1 MAAKKGLGTGL
12 DILFGES
19 TRAEE
24 EHGSIKQLPIAK
36 VEPRENQPRTLFD
49 EEALAELAESIRE
62 YGLIQPVTV
71 RKLDSGYYQLI
82 AGERR
87 WRAARMAGLNEIPAR
102 IIEADDRLATE
113 LALVE
118 NLQREDL
125 NPVEEAQGYRTLM
138 EEYGLTQDEAA
149 QRVGKSRP
157 AVANALRLLSL
168 APEVLQFVEQGLLS
182 AGHARALVPV
192 KPEELQIDAARQ
204 EIVRL
209 VNQVRREN
217 GAPELTVNAAL
228 MDAAQHCASLRVTYH
243 QNKVECEAV
252 AASGYP
258 HGFGSNITAF
268 ANVPASEIAE
278 RAVENWRNSPGHF
291 QTMINPD
298 CDTIG
303 VGISTDEG
311 GTICFLFVGDPNA
324 HNPYA

>member
-1 MAAKKGLGTGL
+1 M
-12 DILFGES
+12 
-19 TRAEE
+19 
-24 EHGSIKQLPIAK
+24 
-36 VEPRENQPRTLFD
+36 
-49 EEALAELAESIRE
+49 
-62 YGLIQPVTV
+62 TV

-204 EIVRL
+204 VMKNGL
-209 VNQVRREN
+209 SVRRTEELAKRLMKPPRLKQNEVGIRVDYAAEVTRRLERALGRRVLLSEN
-217 GAPELTVNAAL
+217 GKKGRIVLEYYGADDRERLIEAL
-228 MDAAQHCASLRVTYH
+228 AGL
-243 QNKVECEAV
+243 NKEE
-252 AASGYP
+252 
-258 HGFGSNITAF
+258 
-268 ANVPASEIAE
+268 
-278 RAVENWRNSPGHF
+278 
-291 QTMINPD
+291 
-298 CDTIG
+298 
-303 VGISTDEG
+303 
-311 GTICFLFVGDPNA
+311 
-324 HNPYA
+324 

>member
-12 DILFGES
+12 DVLFGES
-19 TRAEE
+19 AKDEE
-24 EHGSIKQLPIAK
+24 QKELVQRLPIAK
-36 VEPRENQPRTLFD
+36 VEPREGQPRTVFD
-49 EEALAELAESIRE
+49 EEALGELSESIRE
-62 YGLIQPVTV
+62 YGLLMPVTV

-87 WRAARMAGLNEIPAR
+87 WRAARMAGLTEIPAR
-102 IIEADDRLATE
+102 VIEADDRLATE

-138 EEYGLTQDEAA
+138 EDYGLTQDEAA

-204 EIVRL
+204 VMKNGL
-209 VNQVRREN
+209 SVRRTEELAKRLMKPPKAVTGDGAIRVDYAAEVMRRLERALGRKVLLSEN
-217 GAPELTVNAAL
+217 GKRGRIVLEYYGADDRERLIEAL
-228 MDAAQHCASLRVTYH
+228 AGL
-243 QNKVECEAV
+243 NKEE
-252 AASGYP
+252 
-258 HGFGSNITAF
+258 
-268 ANVPASEIAE
+268 
-278 RAVENWRNSPGHF
+278 
-291 QTMINPD
+291 
-298 CDTIG
+298 
-303 VGISTDEG
+303 
-311 GTICFLFVGDPNA
+311 
-324 HNPYA
+324 

>member
-12 DILFGES
+12 DVLFGES
-19 TRAEE
+19 AKDEE
-24 EHGSIKQLPIAK
+24 QKELVQSLPIAK
-36 VEPRENQPRTLFD
+36 VEPREGQPRTVFD
-49 EEALAELAESIRE
+49 EEALGELSESIRE
-62 YGLIQPVTV
+62 YGLLMPVTV

-87 WRAARMAGLNEIPAR
+87 WRAARMAGLTEIPAR
-102 IIEADDRLATE
+102 VIEADDRLATE

-138 EEYGLTQDEAA
+138 EDYGLTQDEAS

-204 EIVRL
+204 VMKNGL
-209 VNQVRREN
+209 SVRRTEELAKRLMKPPKAVTGDGAIRVDYAAEVMRRLERALGRKVLLSEN
-217 GAPELTVNAAL
+217 GKRGRIVLEYYGADDRERLIEAL
-228 MDAAQHCASLRVTYH
+228 AGL
-243 QNKVECEAV
+243 NKEE
-252 AASGYP
+252 
-258 HGFGSNITAF
+258 
-268 ANVPASEIAE
+268 
-278 RAVENWRNSPGHF
+278 
-291 QTMINPD
+291 
-298 CDTIG
+298 
-303 VGISTDEG
+303 
-311 GTICFLFVGDPNA
+311 
-324 HNPYA
+324 

>member
-12 DILFGES
+12 DVLFGDS
-19 TRAEE
+19 SREE
-24 EHGSIKQLPIAK
+24 EKPQGVLELPIAK
-36 VEPRENQPRTLFD
+36 VEPRDNQPRTVFD
-49 EEALAELAESIRE
+49 EEALSELAESIRE
-62 YGLIQPVTV
+62 YGVIQPVTV

-87 WRAARMAGLNEIPAR
+87 WRAARLAGLTEIPAR
-102 IIEADDRLATE
+102 VIEADDKLTTE

-182 AGHARALVPV
+182 AGHARALVTV

-204 EIVRL
+204 VMKNGL
-209 VNQVRREN
+209 SVRRTEELAKRLMRAPKPEAVDDGAIRVDYAAEVTRRLERALGRRVLLSEN
-217 GAPELTVNAAL
+217 GKKGRIVLEYYGADDRERLIETLAGL
-228 MDAAQHCASLRVTYH
+228 
-243 QNKVECEAV
+243 NKE
-252 AASGYP
+252 
-258 HGFGSNITAF
+258 
-268 ANVPASEIAE
+268 
-278 RAVENWRNSPGHF
+278 
-291 QTMINPD
+291 
-298 CDTIG
+298 
-303 VGISTDEG
+303 
-311 GTICFLFVGDPNA
+311 
-324 HNPYA
+324 